1 MARISSLASR
11 HTSILRAALPS
22 GVALFAA
29 AALLL
34 AASPAHAQGP
44 APQLPPPAA
53 AQPAA
58 PAAPA
63 GRAVTVVST
72 GADGASTIIV
82 SLGDHSGIEGP
93 DAETVREIVAHDLA
107 SHRAPS
113 GAYEVR
119 MGKLGSRVLLVVE
132 HRTDA
137 GIEERHTLIT
147 GVEEAPIASQRVVDA
162 LVSNKP
168 LEETQ
173 NVTNVLS
180 QEARTPLQKQ
190 GRPGFAGGIIGVTPA
205 GIPTGVGAGAEL
217 GMVYEADRFALS
229 AHGRLAGGG
238 SGGDSGFLY
247 FNLGVGARY
256 FITDGDVTPYVGGGT
271 GFSAYNAST
280 SSAGARSND
289 YSNGGS
295 YSYGSSYSGSG
306 SGMNVYGEAGIEA
319 FRTHRVAMIAG
330 LRVDAPLFALSDAG
344 DKRYIV
350 PVSLNVGMIFK

>member
-11 HTSILRAALPS
+11 HTSIPRLTRLALPL
-22 GVALFAA
+22 ALGAA
-29 AALLL
+29 AAVLL
-34 AASPAHAQGP
+34 AASSAHAQGP
-44 APQLPPPAA
+44 VQAQLPAPA

-58 PAAPA
+58 AQPAAPA

-82 SLGDHSGIEGP
+82 ALGDHSGIEGP
-93 DAETVREIVAHDLA
+93 DAETIREIVAHDLA

-113 GAYEVR
+113 GNYEVR
-119 MGKLGSRVLLVVE
+119 MGKLGSRVLMVLE
-132 HRTDA
+132 RRTEA
-137 GIEERHTLIT
+137 GIEERHTLIS
-147 GVEEAPIASQRVVDA
+147 GVEEAPIASQRIVDA
-162 LVSNKP
+162 MVSNKP

-217 GMVYEADRFALS
+217 GIVYEADRFAIS

-238 SGGDSGFLY
+238 SGDGANFTY

-256 FITDGDVTPYVGGGT
+256 FITDGDVAPYVGGGT
-271 GFSAYNAST
+271 GFSAYNATT
-280 SSAGARSND
+280 SS
-289 YSNGGS
+289 GGS
-295 YSYGSSYSGSG
+295 YGQYSGGSYNGGG
-306 SGMNVYGEAGIEA
+306 SGMSLYGEAGIEA
-319 FRTHRVAMIAG
+319 FRTHRVSMIAG
-330 LRVDAPLFALSDAG
+330 LRADAPLFALSDGG
-344 DKRYIV
+344 DKRYVV
-350 PVSLNVGMIFK
+350 PISLNVGMVFK

>member
-1 MARISSLASR
+1 MARTSSLASR
-11 HTSILRAALPS
+11 HTSIL
-22 GVALFAA
+22 VALGAA
-29 AALLL
+29 ATVLL
-34 AASPAHAQGP
+34 AASAAHAQGP
-44 APQLPPPAA
+44 TQPQLPAPAAQPAPVFVA

-58 PAAPA
+58 PT
-63 GRAVTVVST
+63 GRAITVVST
-72 GADGASTIIV
+72 GADGASTIVV

-93 DAETVREIVAHDLA
+93 DAETIREIFAHDLA

-113 GAYEVR
+113 GSYEVR
-119 MGKLGSRVLLVVE
+119 MGKLGSRVLLVLE
-132 HRTDA
+132 HRTEA

-147 GVEEAPIASQRVVDA
+147 GVEEAPTASGRVVDA
-162 LVSNKP
+162 LVSGKP

-238 SGGDSGFLY
+238 SGGGSGFMY

-256 FITDGDVTPYVGGGT
+256 FITDGDITPYVGGGT

-280 SSAGARSND
+280 SDPPSRANN
-289 YSNGGS
+289 YSDS
-295 YSYGSSYSGSG
+295 YQSSSFSGSG
-306 SGMNVYGEAGIEA
+306 SGMNVYGEVGIEA
-319 FRTHRVAMIAG
+319 FRTHRVSMIAG
-330 LRVDAPLFALSDAG
+330 LRADAPLFALSDGG
-344 DKRYIV
+344 DKKYIV